1 MSNYCVLYCRVSTKD
16 QEEKGLSLDAQED
29 LLREYAEENKFQI
42 VKLFRGNESAKAP
55 GRKMFNSMLKY
66 CKGNEIEDILVE
78 SYDRLHRNKEDE
90 VTIDKFVKSGG
101 NIHRVGERII
111 QSKDQDVEDQ
121 TLDEIKFVFS
131 RHERRKIC

>member
-1 MSNYCVLYCRVSTKD
+1 
-16 QEEKGLSLDAQED
+16 
-29 LLREYAEENKFQI
+29 
-42 VKLFRGNESAKAP
+42 
-55 GRKMFNSMLKY
+55 MLKY

-90 VTIDKFVKSGG
+90 VTIDKCVKSGG

-111 QSKDQDVEDQ
+111 QSKDQDIEDQ

-131 RHERRKIC
+131 RHERRKISKRVKYGLEQKLKKGEFPCSPPLGYKSI